1 MDVSMFHL
9 PQQPLAPVGCHC
21 AITELECLHFM
32 FKIQFTR
39 ISEGVFYGAAQVFS
53 YQVPLLAA

>member
-1 MDVSMFHL
+1 MFHL

-39 ISEGVFYGAAQVFS
+39 ISEGIFYGAAQVFS